1 QGLALLRDDLRPA
14 AEVAP
19 ERLARLVA
27 DLGSETFAVR
37 QKAAREL
44 EELGDLAESALRRL
58 AESGPALEARRRA
71 GQLLEKLRFATSPPG
86 LRQGRSPEV
95 LGGFGPPGGP
105 RAPGRRRGR

>member
-44 EELGDLAESALRRL
+44 EELGDLAEPALRRL
-58 AESGPALEARRRA
+58 AETGPALEARRRA
-71 GQLLEKLRFATSPPG
+71 GQLLEKLRFTASPQG
-86 LRQGRSPEV
+86 LRQVPPPPALRA
-95 LGGFGPPGGP
+95 LAPPGAP
-105 RAPGRRRGR
+105 R